1 MTRPTPARTL
11 ISGRKQ
17 RGDGMSRQS
26 PAIDEGLAAWAN
38 GDFDRLSAVL
48 DPDVDLLAA
57 EPGPW
62 DCHGRDAVIALLTER
77 RAEGTQPF
85 EVRIDD
91 LDEHTIVVSRATA
104 DDREHVGAT
113 VAVIRDEKVV
123 RMQQYPTRAAAL
135 AVSRG

>member
-1 MTRPTPARTL
+1 
-11 ISGRKQ
+11 
-17 RGDGMSRQS
+17 MSRQS
-26 PAIDEGLAAWAN
+26 PAIADGLAAWAH
-38 GDFDRLSAVL
+38 GDFVRLSAIL
-48 DPDVDLLAA
+48 DPDVALLAC

-77 RAEGTQPF
+77 RAGGVQAF

-91 LDEHTIVVSRATA
+91 LEEHTIVVSRATA

-113 VAVIRDEKVV
+113 VVVILDGKVV

-135 AVSRG
+135 AVGR